1 MDKIINFNPSQS
13 DQLILPSKR
22 FKGLSNDRL
31 TLQTVASTE
40 EIIEAAK
47 QPVDIIYF
55 KKSGQLFYNANGDE
69 PRFGGEQIG
78 GLFAEIKSTPDL
90 TPNDF
95 AVVDDPIAT
104 L

>member
-1 MDKIINFNPSQS
+1 M
-13 DQLILPSKR
+13 
-22 FKGLSNDRL
+22 
-31 TLQTVASTE
+31 TLQTVESTE
-40 EIIEAAK
+40 AIIEAAK

-55 KKSGQLFYNANGDE
+55 KKSGQLFYNGNGDN

-78 GLFAEIKSTPDL
+78 GLFAEIKNAPDL

-95 AVVDDPIAT
+95 AVVNDPSAT